1 MSTSTLVV
9 DTNAAPPR
17 PTSCGSWWR
26 CRTELGFAAGVLAIA
41 AFMTHQTVYME
52 VPEGAGTPGPQFVP
66 ALVTL
71 FLVVTGVL
79 LAIGVIRNPRHT
91 HPTSSAGHLSTD
103 MLADLA
109 AIDDAGLINL
119 DHPSTA
125 ARSDLP
131 PGSADAGSEPA
142 GGSDHLP
149 VDYRTVGLVLGGLVG
164 FALLLEPVGWLIT
177 AAALFWLVSYALG
190 SRRRLFDIAV
200 SVIVASV
207 IQIAFSSGLGLS
219 LPPGILEGVLPWNN

>member
-1 MSTSTLVV
+1 MSTSTPVAV
-9 DTNAAPPR
+9 TATAPPG
-17 PTSCGSWWR
+17 PTSCGNWWR

-41 AFMTHQTVYME
+41 AFMTHQIVYME

-66 ALVTL
+66 ALVAL
-71 FLVVTGVL
+71 FLFVTGVL
-79 LAIGVIRNPRHT
+79 LAIDVIRNPRHT
-91 HPTSSAGHLSTD
+91 HPTSSSEHLSTD

-119 DHPSTA
+119 DHPSNA
-125 ARSDLP
+125 ARSELP
-131 PGSADAGSEPA
+131 SSSADAEPEPV
-142 GGSDHLP
+142 GGSGHIP
-149 VDYRTVGLVLGGLVG
+149 VDYRTIGLVLGGLVG
-164 FALLLEPVGWLIT
+164 FALLLEPIGWLIT

-190 SRRRLFDIAV
+190 SKRQLFDIAV

-207 IQIAFSSGLGLS
+207 IQLAFSAGLGLS